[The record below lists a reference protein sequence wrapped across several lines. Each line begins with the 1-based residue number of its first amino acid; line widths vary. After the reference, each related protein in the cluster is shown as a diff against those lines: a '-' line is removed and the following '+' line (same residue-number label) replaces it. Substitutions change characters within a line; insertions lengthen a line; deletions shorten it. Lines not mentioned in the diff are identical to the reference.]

1 VSDPRQP
8 ARSSQSAVDRLGQL
22 LGSPEGHGSAAL
34 QRLSTSATSIV
45 ASSTF
50 WLVLTVALTLALY
63 LPALNGFFFADDFIF
78 LRASRFSEPLSY
90 VKDAFDFTGYDRYDR
105 FIDFIRDVDI
115 SLPFL
120 SYRPL
125 YFLSLEGMYLAFGRD
140 PTGYH
145 VVSLLVHLGNTL
157 LVWLIAFRLLRSRL
171 GAHIAALIF
180 ALHPAYVVAV
190 AWASGIGS
198 PLAAMAAL
206 LALLWFMKS
215 TDSDPPQ
222 RGWYVGS
229 LVAYAAATLI
239 HQEVIPWVA
248 AFVAFYFLVRVARPT
263 QAFAPSSWTILS
275 PYLAIF
281 AGAFA
286 LQSWA
291 TANTPVHEGAFD
303 IGPHMLTHFKDF
315 ASASVYPTASG
326 GSAAHFAA
334 FIAMLLVLATLP
346 GLAYLAKRDAALPRA
361 ELFVIVWFLA
371 ALAPLLTVEGFFGVS
386 VLDRKLYAAGPAL
399 AILLVMFG
407 ASLFDLAPGR
417 VQPQVRALAG
427 LLLVLALVGG
437 MVQAG
442 DNRDSFTARAAESER
457 FVEAVR
463 DTYPSL
469 PEGATLYVVNAPGP
483 LISFGDV
490 HLLSSIQAFYGRVDA
505 YSISEERAEALESN
519 GALGKDKYIF
529 RYSPEQQ

>member
-1 VSDPRQP
+1 VSDPRRP
-8 ARSSQSAVDRLGQL
+8 ARPSESTAVR
-22 LGSPEGHGSAAL
+22 
-34 QRLSTSATSIV
+34 RLSTSAVSI
-45 ASSTF
+45 AGSSAF
-50 WLVLTVALTLALY
+50 WLLLTVALTLVLY
-63 LPALNGFFFADDFIF
+63 VPALNGFFFADDFIF

-90 VKDAFDFTGYDRYDR
+90 VKDAFDFSGYDRYDR

-115 SLPFL
+115 ALPFL

-171 GAHIAALIF
+171 SAHIAALIF

-198 PLAAMAAL
+198 PLAALLAL
-206 LALLWFMKS
+206 LALLCFMKA

-229 LVAYAAATLI
+229 VVAYAAATLV

-248 AFVAFYFLVRVARPT
+248 AFVAFYFLFRVARPT
-263 QAFAPSSWTILS
+263 QAFAPSSWAILL
-275 PYLAIF
+275 PHLVVF
-281 AGAFA
+281 AGSLA

-303 IGPHMLTHFKDF
+303 VGPHMLTHFKDF

-326 GSAAHFAA
+326 GSVAHFAA
-334 FIAMLLVLATLP
+334 FIAMLLVLAALP
-346 GLAYLAKRDAALPRA
+346 ALAYLAKRGAALPRA
-361 ELFVIVWFLA
+361 ELFVVVWFLA

-399 AILLVMFG
+399 AILLVTFG
-407 ASLFDLAPGR
+407 ATLLGLVPGR
-417 VQPQVRALAG
+417 VRPQATALAG
-427 LLLVLALVGG
+427 LLLVLALVGA
-437 MVQAG
+437 MAQAG
-442 DNRDSFTARAAESER
+442 DNRDAFTARATESER
-457 FVEAVR
+457 FVQAVR

-483 LISFGDV
+483 LVSFGDV
-490 HLLSSIQAFYGRVDA
+490 HLLSSIQAFYGKVDA
-505 YSISEERAEALESN
+505 YSVSEERAEDLESG
-519 GALGKDKYIF
+519 GALGKDQYIF
-529 RYSPEQQ
+529 RYSPDQQ